1 MSNPTGDPPSN
12 NLQGLVASLRSASRQ
27 SYQADSRGDQ
37 SPAQSTNRQSY
48 DFNRSSDSPQPHH
61 NERQAS
67 ATMSPSFSPLNGSQ
81 SKEFSSNTSKSK
93 TGTPT
98 PAGDASTDR
107 SASLLNLL
115 KFSQPVASPPPTTQQ
130 QPPSMLRP
138 GYGSS
143 SSHSVHGRGISASD
157 LIGSSM
163 GKISSP
169 TSRENM
175 PSLST
180 SNHQDFLLKLLNQS
194 NPPQP
199 TSKESNAA
207 AGASPPSQEQD
218 TTADQISQK
227 LADASLGTRSPAVS
241 GDTRGDSP
249 IRVFGSNDEA
259 QPTPFAPGDLPS
271 SQTQPKKDS
280 IFTYVNPFE
289 QLAASSPRNMPPK
302 SANGDGHKRKV
313 DEPSPGPS
321 QNSLRRKLT
330 PTGKIRQSVESPGH
344 TTISEGPSKVEAPMG
359 VGVPSRNTDTVA
371 EALNVIGGQ
380 VDREVEDALAIAEEK
395 EKQANLKKEE
405 LERAKEETLDVLE
418 EKIHDAAI
426 EVKHELE
433 KKENKGLLEETFSAP
448 VAEAVKDIIDE
459 AAQGTRG
466 DDWESANGEDTRT
479 DDRVIPV
486 YQFPMRPFVSIDIQH
501 KDMSKLTVRDESLIN
516 IARLKKEFDQTDR
529 TLATATNEFI
539 VYASPK
545 TGGLRVIRQD
555 DGLAKHLFADTRDR
569 IFNVSISTAYP
580 ASPSRGTQTIIATGL
595 SGTVYWVPISRSE
608 EDLFQTDMEKQG
620 LIFPPS
626 PATSDNSSGGQLK
639 TRAKKS
645 SRHPEYFAIGRG
657 KSIQIIFPAQARE
670 SNFLEK
676 GSTVDT
682 EDYFRDR
689 SLKITTGKAG
699 KDFTFSE
706 DDTVIVSLD
715 KAGRLRFWD
724 IRELVHEANASAST
738 VAPIEIKTPL
748 LSFATIPASEK
759 AWPTSVLF
767 VDKVRPYTKGIA
779 QRYVIVGMKQNHTL
793 QLWDLCLGKAVQE
806 LNFPHEKESD
816 AICSIAYH
824 PSSGMIVVGHP
835 TRNSIYFI
843 HLSAPKY
850 NLPGLSQAKFI
861 QRRANNDSTLPKP
874 EATAIMSGIREYS
887 FANKG
892 DLRSVE
898 LVPPNGEQTRPT
910 EDDEDPNK
918 FELYIMH
925 SKGVTCLG
933 IKKEDLGWSP
943 DSRVLHPVDSE
954 KEGYIMVKELPQSRA
969 VSSSE
974 PSSVNGEALP
984 HSTSAAPAPSKPPN
998 EASDNGKMSSA
1009 KAGESPAKEVATSK
1023 SDHTASGT
1031 SNTNKLDK
1039 RKKKRT
1045 AASDIST
1052 RPVVDATSVHSL
1064 APSSGT
1070 YAIAAQRGPLPSS
1083 DVAQNNAPKAAAE
1096 SLPSS
1101 ASDHAARSITNGDSI
1116 NLGISGDFLDKEL
1129 KKIEKGVSTEFN
1141 NVLSKELEALYRRLD
1156 EDKRIQDAAGAAK
1169 QDAILRLVSSTLGD
1183 NVEKALNRII
1193 QAKIQQVVLP
1203 SISEVTASTLDKR
1216 ITEVLTQQLHHAIPP
1231 LLKLALPEAISRGIQ
1246 NRDVLRVVSDQV
1258 TSKLAGHVERE
1269 FSSTLHTHIAPA
1281 FKSLAVEV
1289 ATKVSGET
1297 ERRVREQLQKAEV
1310 QHHEDTVKIDQLT
1323 NLLRGL
1329 SETVHTMAAAQ
1340 SQFQQEI
1347 LKLQQERQASSSRG
1361 RSADYAHASR
1371 ASTESQPLQKSPE
1384 QEEFELLS
1392 GLMNQGRFE
1401 ECTIQVQANVV
1412 LSCRIVLMLK
1422 QWLQSDRQVA
1432 VFDNYLAHCD
1442 PAFVQQLSPL
1452 VSISVGA
1459 AVTFSLENKVSERLT
1474 WLENVLA
1481 TLNPK
1486 VSAFP

>member
-1 MSNPTGDPPSN
+1 MS
-12 NLQGLVASLRSASRQ
+12 R
-27 SYQADSRGDQ
+27 
-37 SPAQSTNRQSY
+37 
-48 DFNRSSDSPQPHH
+48 
-61 NERQAS
+61 
-67 ATMSPSFSPLNGSQ
+67 
-81 SKEFSSNTSKSK
+81 SK
-93 TGTPT
+93 TGTPA

-107 SASLLNLL
+107 TASLLNLL

-138 GYGSS
+138 SYGSS
-143 SSHSVHGRGISASD
+143 SSHSIHGRGISASD

-169 TSRENM
+169 TSRENV
-175 PSLST
+175 PSSSS

-194 NPPQP
+194 NPSQP
-199 TSKESNAA
+199 ISKESNAA
-207 AGASPPSQEQD
+207 AVSQEQE

-241 GDTRGDSP
+241 SDTRGDSP

-259 QPTPFAPGDLPS
+259 QPTPFAPEDLPS
-271 SQTQPKKDS
+271 SQPQPQPKKDS

-289 QLAASSPRNMPPK
+289 QLAASSPRNAPPR
-302 SANGDGHKRKV
+302 SANKDGHKRKV
-313 DEPSPGPS
+313 NEPSPGPIH
-321 QNSLRRKLT
+321 NSLRRKLT
-330 PTGKIRQSVESPGH
+330 PTGNKIRQSVESPVH
-344 TTISEGPSKVEAPMG
+344 TTIGEGPSQVEALMG
-359 VGVPSRNTDTVA
+359 ISAPSRSTGTVA
-371 EALNVIGGQ
+371 ETLNEVGGQ
-380 VDREVEDALAIAEEK
+380 VDREVEDALAIAEKK
-395 EKQANLKKEE
+395 EKQANLKREE

-418 EKIHDAAI
+418 EKVHDAAVV
-426 EVKHELE
+426 VKHELDKE
-433 KKENKGLLEETFSAP
+433 ENKDLLEETFSTP
-448 VAEAVKDIIDE
+448 VAEAVKDIIDD
-459 AAQGTRG
+459 AAQGTKG
-466 DDWESANGEDTRT
+466 DDWESANGEDTRM
-479 DDRVIPV
+479 DGRVIPV

-501 KDMSKLTVRDESLIN
+501 KDTSKLTVRDDSLIN

-539 VYASPK
+539 VYGSPK
-545 TGGLRVIRQD
+545 TGGLRIIRQD

-569 IFNVSISTAYP
+569 IFNVSISTASP
-580 ASPSRGTQTIIATGL
+580 ASPLRGTQTIIATGL
-595 SGTVYWVPISRSE
+595 SGTVYWVPIAKSE
-608 EDLFQTDMEKQG
+608 EDLFQTDMEEQG

-626 PATSDNSSGGQLK
+626 PAQSDNSSGGQLK

-657 KSIQIIFPAQARE
+657 KSIQIIFPAQARN
-670 SNFLEK
+670 SSFLEK

-682 EDYFRDR
+682 ENYFKDR
-689 SLKITTGKAG
+689 NLKITTGKAG

-706 DDTVIVSLD
+706 DDTVIVTLD

-724 IRELVHEANASAST
+724 IRDLVHEANASAST
-738 VAPIEIKTPL
+738 VVPIEIKTPL

-779 QRYVIVGMKQNHTL
+779 QRYVVVGMKQNHTL

-824 PSSGMIVVGHP
+824 PSSGIIVVGHP

-850 NLPGLSQAKFI
+850 NLPGMSQAKFV

-910 EDDEDPNK
+910 EDDEDPNQ

-925 SKGVTCLG
+925 FKGVTCLG

-943 DSRVLHPVDSE
+943 DSRVLHPVESE
-954 KEGYIMVKELPQSRA
+954 KEGYIIVRELPQSRA

-974 PSSVNGEALP
+974 PSSANGEALP
-984 HSTSAAPAPSKPPN
+984 PSTSVASASNNIPN
-998 EASDNGKMSSA
+998 EANDNGTLSA
-1009 KAGESPAKEVATSK
+1009 KAGYIPAKEAATLR
-1023 SDHTASGT
+1023 SDRAASGT
-1031 SNTNKLDK
+1031 GNTEKLDK
-1039 RKKKRT
+1039 KRKKRT
-1045 AASDIST
+1045 AASDTST
-1052 RPVVDATSVHSL
+1052 RPATDVTSVHSL

-1070 YAIAAQRGPLPSS
+1070 YAIAAQRAPLPSS
-1083 DVAQNNAPKAAAE
+1083 EVTQNNTPKVAAE
-1096 SLPSS
+1096 TLPTSS
-1101 ASDHAARSITNGDSI
+1101 SDHSARSITNGDSI

-1129 KKIEKGVSTEFN
+1129 KKIEKGVSAEFN
-1141 NVLSKELEALYRRLD
+1141 SVLGKELEALYRRLD
-1156 EDKRIQDAAGAAK
+1156 EDKRVQDAAGAAK
-1169 QDAILRLVSSTLGD
+1169 QDAMLRLVSSTLGD

-1193 QAKIQQVVLP
+1193 QAKLQQVVLP
-1203 SISEVTASTLDKR
+1203 SITEVTASTLDKR

-1231 LLKLALPEAISRGIQ
+1231 LLKLALPEAISHGIQ
-1246 NRDVLRVVSDQV
+1246 NRDVLRVISDQI

-1310 QHHEDTVKIDQLT
+1310 QHHEDTAKIDQLT

-1361 RSADYAHASR
+1361 RSGDHEHVSH
-1371 ASTESQPLQKSPE
+1371 ASTESQPPQKSPE
-1384 QEEFELLS
+1384 QEDFELLNS
-1392 GLMNQGRFE
+1392 LMNQGRFE
-1401 ECTIQVQANVV
+1401 ECTIQVHVNAIPWSKTI
-1412 LSCRIVLMLK
+1412 LILK

-1432 VFDNYLAHCD
+1432 IFDNYLAHCD

-1459 AVTFSLENKVSERLT
+1459 AVTSSLENNVSERLT
-1474 WLENVLA
+1474 WLENVFA

-1486 VSAFP
+1486 VCVSPLLLPSLA

>member
-12 NLQGLVASLRSASRQ
+12 LQGLFASLRSTSRQ
-27 SYQADSRGDQ
+27 SYQTDNRGDQ

-48 DFNRSSDSPQPHH
+48 DFNRSSDSPQPYHH
-61 NERQAS
+61 ERQAS

-81 SKEFSSNTSKSK
+81 SREFSGNMSKSK

-107 SASLLNLL
+107 TASLLNLL
-115 KFSQPVASPPPTTQQ
+115 KFSQPVASPPPTAQP

-169 TSRENM
+169 TSRENV
-175 PSLST
+175 PSPSS

-199 TSKESNAA
+199 ISKESNAA

-241 GDTRGDSP
+241 RDTRGDSP

-271 SQTQPKKDS
+271 SQAQPKKDS

-289 QLAASSPRNMPPK
+289 QLAASSPRNAPPR

-330 PTGKIRQSVESPGH
+330 PTGNKIRQSVESPGH
-344 TTISEGPSKVEAPMG
+344 TTIGEGPSQVEAVMG
-359 VGVPSRNTDTVA
+359 IGAPSRNTDTVA
-371 EALNVIGGQ
+371 EALNVMGGQ

-395 EKQANLKKEE
+395 EKQADLKRKE
-405 LERAKEETLDVLE
+405 LELAKEETLDVLE
-418 EKIHDAAI
+418 EKVHDAAVQ
-426 EVKHELE
+426 VKHELDKE
-433 KKENKGLLEETFSAP
+433 ENKGVLEETFSAP
-448 VAEAVKDIIDE
+448 VAEAVKDIIDD

-501 KDMSKLTVRDESLIN
+501 KDTSKLTVRDDSLIN

-539 VYASPK
+539 VYGSPK

-580 ASPSRGTQTIIATGL
+580 ASPLRGTQTIIATGL
-595 SGTVYWVPISRSE
+595 SGTVYWVPISRPE
-608 EDLFQTDMEKQG
+608 EDMFQTDMEEQG

-626 PATSDNSSGGQLK
+626 PAQSDNSSGGQLK

-657 KSIQIIFPAQARE
+657 KSIQIIFPAQARK

-682 EDYFRDR
+682 ENYFRDR

-738 VAPIEIKTPL
+738 VAPIEVKTPL

-824 PSSGMIVVGHP
+824 PSSGIIVVGHP

-843 HLSAPKY
+843 HLSAPRY
-850 NLPGLSQAKFI
+850 NLPGMSQAKFV
-861 QRRANNDSTLPKP
+861 QRRANNDATLPKP

-910 EDDEDPNK
+910 EDDEDPNQ

-933 IKKEDLGWSP
+933 VKKEDLGWSP
-943 DSRVLHPVDSE
+943 DSRVIHPVDSE
-954 KEGYIMVKELPQSRA
+954 KEGYIIVRELPQSRA

-974 PSSVNGEALP
+974 PSSANGEALP
-984 HSTSAAPAPSKPPN
+984 HSTSAAPASSNLPI
-998 EASDNGKMSSA
+998 EASDSGKMSSA
-1009 KAGESPAKEVATSK
+1009 KAGDIPAKEVATSK
-1023 SDHTASGT
+1023 SDRTASGT
-1031 SNTNKLDK
+1031 GNTDRLDK
-1039 RKKKRT
+1039 KKKKRT
-1045 AASDIST
+1045 AASDISA
-1052 RPVVDATSVHSL
+1052 RPATDATSVHSL

-1083 DVAQNNAPKAAAE
+1083 DVTQNTAPKAAAE

-1101 ASDHAARSITNGDSI
+1101 SSDHSARSITNGNSI

-1141 NVLSKELEALYRRLD
+1141 NVLGKELEALYRRLD

-1169 QDAILRLVSSTLGD
+1169 QDAMLRLVSSTLGD

-1193 QAKIQQVVLP
+1193 QAKLQQIVLP
-1203 SISEVTASTLDKR
+1203 SITEVTASTLDKR

-1231 LLKLALPEAISRGIQ
+1231 LLKLALPEAVSRGIQ
-1246 NRDVLRVVSDQV
+1246 NRDVLRVISDQI
-1258 TSKLAGHVERE
+1258 TGKLAGHVERE

-1310 QHHEDTVKIDQLT
+1310 QHREDTAKIDQLT

-1347 LKLQQERQASSSRG
+1347 LKLQQERKASSSRG
-1361 RSADYAHASR
+1361 RSVDHAHASH
-1371 ASTESQPLQKSPE
+1371 ASTESQPVQKSPE

-1412 LSCRIVLMLK
+1412 
-1422 QWLQSDRQVA
+1422 
-1432 VFDNYLAHCD
+1432 
-1442 PAFVQQLSPL
+1442 P
-1452 VSISVGA
+1452 
-1459 AVTFSLENKVSERLT
+1459 
-1474 WLENVLA
+1474 
-1481 TLNPK
+1481 
-1486 VSAFP
+1486 